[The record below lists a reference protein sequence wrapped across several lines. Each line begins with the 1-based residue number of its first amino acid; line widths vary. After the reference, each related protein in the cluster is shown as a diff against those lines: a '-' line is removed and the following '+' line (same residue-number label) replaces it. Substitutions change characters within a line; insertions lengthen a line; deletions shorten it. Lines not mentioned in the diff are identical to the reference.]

1 MTRPVRWS
9 VSRLKHG
16 VFHGVAAVLEKEVTN
31 GAAILKIAVSRIFSS
46 LHPPSSPLSQT
57 SPPQPPPHLRLEP
70 PPYLFNLVQ
79 LPALGVR
86 LETAFG
92 TRGWSMLK
100 TVRHLCQ
107 SRLRPEHQM
116 PIVRSRLRPARRLVA
131 HFLGHSPFYKVP
143 WANHGGSQAV
153 LPGTE
158 QAFANFTCLRETR
171 SCCTV
176 CGN

>member
-1 MTRPVRWS
+1 
-9 VSRLKHG
+9 
-16 VFHGVAAVLEKEVTN
+16 
-31 GAAILKIAVSRIFSS
+31 
-46 LHPPSSPLSQT
+46 
-57 SPPQPPPHLRLEP
+57 
-70 PPYLFNLVQ
+70 
-79 LPALGVR
+79 
-86 LETAFG
+86 
-92 TRGWSMLK
+92 MLK

-116 PIVRSRLRPARRLVA
+116 PKSDLVSDQ
-131 HFLGHSPFYKVP
+131 LDVLSLISLVKSPFYKVP
-143 WANHGGSQAV
+143 WATHGGSQAV